1 MTDNIDENVVARS
14 IDHYGAETSER
25 SRKDGKE

>member
-1 MTDNIDENVVARS
+1 MTYNIDENVVAKS
-14 IDHYGAETSER
+14 VDHCGEETSER